1 MKNNFDTK
9 FFQKKKFEDK
19 TISKYFRNAIKDLN
33 IAIRSKE
40 PEVIFNFSYFALVKI
55 GIVLIAVCGHRVR
68 SRIGHHIKILEKLS
82 QTIKDENIEIIGN
95 RMRKKRNLDLYEGGI
110 IISQKEA
117 KDYLDFVKGII
128 KKAEEYLKNQK
139 PLF

>member
-19 TISKYFRNAIKDLN
+19 TISKYFRNAAKDLG

-40 PEVIFNFSYFALVKI
+40 PEVIFNFSYSALVKI
-55 GIVLIAVCGHRVR
+55 GIVLIAACGYRVR
-68 SRIGHHIKILEKLS
+68 SRVGHHIKILEKLT
-82 QTIKDENIEIIGN
+82 QILQDKNIEIIGD

-110 IISQKEA
+110 IISQKEV
-117 KDYLDFVKGII
+117 KDYLDFI
-128 KKAEEYLKNQK
+128 KQVIKRTEEYLKNQK
-139 PLF
+139 SLF